1 MDTPLRP
8 KRLSSQA
15 LLAAGAVTLSVLSA
29 PGFAQAQQ
37 SSTAALPIAVQ
48 MYTLRDFGNLEEQLA
63 AVNRAGISAIETVGT
78 QEVTAE
84 ELNALLEEHALEVIS
99 SHVQLDDLRN
109 RLDETVA
116 FNQAVGND
124 TLTVPYLAED
134 ARPSDAEGWQALGEE
149 LGDIA
154 AELDAEGL
162 RLAYHNHDFEMEVYG
177 DKTALEHLFD
187 AAGSD
192 LLAEL
197 DIAWVAR
204 GGFDPVEYV
213 SRFDGQLFAVHA
225 KDNAPEG
232 TAEEEGGFATLG
244 EGVLDWAT
252 ILPAIEATDV
262 EWYIIEHDMPLDSEA
277 VITEGNSF
285 LQEKLTA
292 LREE

>member
-1 MDTPLRP
+1 MDTPRRL
-8 KRLSSQA
+8 KRMSSQA
-15 LLAAGAVTLSVLSA
+15 LLAASAVTLSALSA
-29 PGFAQAQQ
+29 PSFAQAQDN
-37 SSTAALPIAVQ
+37 SAELPIAVQ
-48 MYTLRDFGNLEEQLA
+48 MYTLRDFGSLEEQLA

-78 QEVTAE
+78 QQVTAE
-84 ELNALLEEHALEVIS
+84 ELNALLADHALEVIS

-116 FNQAVGND
+116 FNKAVGND

-134 ARPSDAEGWQALGEE
+134 ARPDDAEGWQALGEE

-154 AELDAEGL
+154 ADLDAEGL
-162 RLAYHNHDFEMEVYG
+162 RLAYHNHDFEMQVYG

-213 SRFDGQLFAVHA
+213 TRFDGQLFAVHA

-232 TAEEEGGFATLG
+232 TAEDEGGFATLG
-244 EGVLDWAT
+244 TGVLDWGV
-252 ILPAIEATDV
+252 ILPAIEATDI
-262 EWYIIEHDMPLDSEA
+262 EWYIIEHDMPLDAEA

-285 LQEKLTA
+285 LTEELAA
-292 LREE
+292 LREK

>member
-1 MDTPLRP
+1 MDTLVRL

-15 LLAAGAVTLSVLSA
+15 LLAASAVTLSVLSV
-29 PGFAQAQQ
+29 PGVVQAQQ
-37 SSTAALPIAVQ
+37 SSTAELPIAVQ

-84 ELNALLEEHALEVIS
+84 ELNALLEEHVIS

-116 FNQAVGND
+116 FNQAVDNN
-124 TLTVPYLAED
+124 TLTMPYLAED
-134 ARPSDAEGWQALGEE
+134 ARPSDAKGWQALGEE

-154 AELDAEGL
+154 AELDAEGF
-162 RLAYHNHDFEMEVYG
+162 RLAYHNHDFEMEVYDG
-177 DKTALEHLFD
+177 KTALEHLFD
-187 AAGSD
+187 AAGTG

-204 GGFDPVEYV
+204 GGFDPAEYV
-213 SRFDGQLFAVHA
+213 TRFDGQLFAVHA

-244 EGVLDWAT
+244 EGVLDWDA

-262 EWYIIEHDMPLDSEA
+262 EWYIIEHDMPLDAEA
-277 VITEGNSF
+277 VITQGNQF
-285 LQEKLTA
+285 LQQKLTA
-292 LREE
+292 LRDQ

>member
-1 MDTPLRP
+1 MDTPR
-8 KRLSSQA
+8 RLTRMSSQA
-15 LLAAGAVTLSVLSA
+15 LLTASAVTLSALSV
-29 PGFAQAQQ
+29 PGFAQAQDH
-37 SSTAALPIAVQ
+37 SAELPIAVQ
-48 MYTLRDFGNLEEQLA
+48 MYTLRDFGSLEEQLA

-84 ELNALLEEHALEVIS
+84 ELNALLEEHALEVVS

-154 AELDAEGL
+154 ATLDAEGL
-162 RLAYHNHDFEMEVYG
+162 RLAYHNHDFEMEVYD

-197 DIAWVAR
+197 DLAWIAR
-204 GGFDPVEYV
+204 GGFDPAEYV
-213 SRFDGQLFAVHA
+213 TRFDGRLFAVHA

-244 EGVLDWAT
+244 EGVLDWDA
-252 ILPAIEATDV
+252 ILPAIEAADV
-262 EWYIIEHDMPLDSEA
+262 EWYIIEHDMPLDAEA

-285 LQEKLTA
+285 LEEKLTA

>member
-1 MDTPLRP
+1 MDTPVHADHEGFKVLIVAGVLA
-8 KRLSSQA
+8 LS
-15 LLAAGAVTLSVLSA
+15 TLSTA
-29 PGFAQAQQ
+29 GFAQAQTTNT
-37 SSTAALPIAVQ
+37 SELPIAVQ

-78 QEVTAE
+78 QQVTAE
-84 ELNALLEEHALEVIS
+84 ELNALLDEHALEVIS

-116 FNQAVGND
+116 FNQTVGNN
-124 TLTVPYLAED
+124 TLTLPYLAED

-154 AELDAEGL
+154 AELDSEGF
-162 RLAYHNHDFEMEVYG
+162 RLAYHNHDFEMEMYDG
-177 DKTALEHLFD
+177 KTALEHLFD
-187 AAGSD
+187 VAGSD

-204 GGFDPVEYV
+204 GGLDPVEYV

-232 TAEEEGGFATLG
+232 TAEDEGGFATLG
-244 EGVLDWAT
+244 EGVLDWDS
-252 ILPAIEATDV
+252 ILPAIEAAGV
-262 EWYIIEHDMPLDSEA
+262 EWYIIEHDMPLDAEA
-277 VITEGNSF
+277 VITEGNRF
-285 LQEKLTA
+285 LEEKLTA